1 VRNALR
7 RIGATLLLATA
18 ATAVAAQAANA
29 QISTPGTGPGG
40 PVLVVSDS
48 ANPFGS
54 YYAEILRAEGLNEFA
69 VRDVDTLTPAL
80 LSAYQVVVLSDTAV
94 TSAQVSALT
103 SWVNDGGNLIAMRP
117 RQALAPLLGLGG
129 DGGNLDNGYVTI
141 SQSGPGAGITA
152 AAMQFHGQADVRAVA
167 AGTQQVASL
176 SSGGAAV
183 TLRSVGSSGGQA
195 AAFMYDLARS
205 VVYTRQGNPDQV
217 GANVSN
223 PDESDSIVRSND
235 LFQPNWLDVSKV
247 RIPQADE
254 QQRLLA
260 NLIIQMNLD
269 RAPLPR
275 FWYLPRGDEAAV
287 VMTGDDHAQASPSG
301 TSGQFQR
308 FENESP
314 GNCSVADWE
323 CVRATSYLFP
333 GAVVPNATTFQS
345 AGFEIALHLSTNC
358 ENYTTASLSSSW
370 DNQLADFT
378 RVYPGIASP
387 RTSRTH
393 CIVWSDWLGE
403 PTAERARGVRLDTNY
418 YYYPASWALSRP
430 GLFTGSGFPMRFA
443 DTDGTPIDVYQAATQ
458 IVDEWGDRSSGWPSA
473 GVHIRALLDA
483 ALGAEG
489 YYGVVTANMHTD
501 ESNHAGANQIVAEAL
516 DRGVPVVSAAQM
528 LDWLDGRDGSAFE
541 GVSYSGNR
549 LQFTVDRGATARGLQ
564 GMVPARNP
572 NGPIISFARN
582 GVAVSAPIRR
592 VKGIDY
598 AIFDAQDGTYS
609 VTYGGAGVLA
619 PDTTIT
625 QASVSGNRATFGFT
639 GRDAAA
645 FQCRLDGAAFA
656 ACGNPRQYT
665 GLSRGGHAFQ
675 VRAISP
681 SGTPDPTPAE
691 YRFTV
696 KASATVSGTV
706 RDRRVKLA
714 PRRVR
719 ASESGRV
726 RLRVLCPEEA
736 GQCKVKLRL
745 KADGRLLASR
755 TLTVAGGETRS
766 IRMKLRRSARRMLLQ
781 EGALRATATAV
792 SRDAAGTRT
801 VTRKTVRLL
810 APESGAGK

>member
-1 VRNALR
+1 VRNGVR
-7 RIGATLLLATA
+7 RIGATLLLAAA
-18 ATAVAAQAANA
+18 ATAMAAQAANA
-29 QISTPGTGPGG
+29 QLSTPGTGPDG
-40 PVLVVSDS
+40 PVLVVSDGT
-48 ANPFGS
+48 NPFGS

-103 SWVNDGGNLIAMRP
+103 SWVNNGGNLIAMRP

-129 DGGNLDNGYVTI
+129 DGGNRDNGYVTI

-152 AAMQFHGQADVRAVA
+152 VPMQFHGQADVRAAA
-167 AGTQQVASL
+167 AGTQQVAAL

-183 TLRSVGSSGGQA
+183 TLRSVGSRGGQA

-217 GANVSN
+217 GDNFAN
-223 PDESDSIVRSND
+223 PDESDSILRSND
-235 LFQPNWLDVSKV
+235 LFQPDWLDVSKV

-287 VMTGDDHAQASPSG
+287 VMTGDDHAQSSPSG
-301 TSGQFQR
+301 TSSQFQR
-308 FENESP
+308 FENDSP
-314 GNCSVADWE
+314 DNCSVADWE

-333 GAVVPNATTFQS
+333 GANVPNATTFQS

-358 ENYTTASLSSSW
+358 ENYTTASLNNNW
-370 DNQLADFT
+370 DTQLADFT
-378 RVYPGIASP
+378 RLYPGIASP

-403 PTAERARGVRLDTNY
+403 PMAERARGVRLDTNY
-418 YYYPASWALSRP
+418 YYYPGSWASSRP

-443 DTDGTPIDVYQAATQ
+443 NTNGAPIDVYQAATQ
-458 IVDEWGDRSSGWPSA
+458 IVDEWGDRGSGWPSA
-473 GVHIRALLDA
+473 GVHIRALLEA

-528 LDWLDGRDGSAFE
+528 LNWLDGRDGSSFK

-549 LQFTVDRGATARGLQ
+549 LQFNVDRGGTARGLQ
-564 GMVPARNP
+564 GMLPARNP
-572 NGPIISFARN
+572 NGPITSFTRN

-598 AIFDAQDGTYS
+598 ALFDAQDGTYS
-609 VTYGGAGVLA
+609 VTYGVVRV

-625 QASVSGNRATFGFT
+625 QAAVSGNRATFGFT
-639 GRDAAA
+639 GTDAAA

-656 ACGNPRQYT
+656 ACGNPRKYT

-675 VRAISP
+675 VRAISAT
-681 SGTPDPTPAE
+681 GTPDPTPAE

-696 KASATVSGTV
+696 KASATVSGSV

-719 ASESGRV
+719 ASKSGTV
-726 RLRVLCPEEA
+726 RLRVRCPNEA
-736 GQCKVKLRL
+736 GRCKVKLRL
-745 KADGRLLASR
+745 RANARLLASR
-755 TLTVAGGETRS
+755 TLTIAGGKTKS
-766 IRMKLRRSARRMLLQ
+766 IRLKLRRSARRMLQ
-781 EGALRATATAV
+781 EEGALRVTATAV

-810 APESGAGK
+810 APK